1 MTGFVA
7 RKDILRAFAGLG
19 AAGVLT
25 HLLPGTTAHAA
36 AVSGGA
42 GAHPAGL
49 SVGRNGVLMRDGK
62 PFRGIGVNYFDAFY
76 RLLLLPG
83 DPTQSDLAPL
93 RDGMA
98 ALAGHG
104 IPFARIAGCG
114 YWPVENRLYLED
126 KDGYLR
132 RFETVVSMAEEAGLG
147 LLPSLFW
154 STATATDLVDEPRNQ
169 WGNPDSRTHDFM
181 RGYVRDVVGRF
192 ADAPAIWGW
201 EFGNEYNLDADLPNA
216 SDWRPPV
223 VPELGT
229 RLSRDE
235 RDDLTHEQLHTAFQA
250 FAQEVRH
257 YDTHRIIVSGNAA
270 PRPSAWH
277 QREFLSWDQ
286 DSRPQFGEILRYE
299 NPDPMDVVSV
309 HQYATGEA
317 RFGGDLDVSDFLR
330 ICVQESKRMGKALFV
345 GEFGADESIGH
356 AAAEASFYQLL
367 DAIVAA
373 RVPLAALWVYDF
385 DGQDGSWN
393 VTSTNPRRYQLE
405 AIAQANERLRAFAPA
420 AGDTRGGR

>member
-1 MTGFVA
+1 MTGQIA
-7 RKDILRAFAGLG
+7 RKDILRALAGLT
-19 AAGVLT
+19 AAGALT
-25 HLLPGTTAHAA
+25 HVLPGTARAA
-36 AVSGGA
+36 TVAGSANEPLPGLHVGGD
-42 GAHPAGL
+42 
-49 SVGRNGVLMRDGK
+49 GVLMRTGR
-62 PFRGIGVNYFDAFY
+62 PFRGVGVNYFDAFY
-76 RLLLLPG
+76 RLLLVPG
-83 DPTQSDLAPL
+83 EPAESDLAPL
-93 RDGMA
+93 RDGIR
-98 ALAGHG
+98 ALADHG

-114 YWPVENRLYLED
+114 YWPVENRLYFED
-126 KDGYLR
+126 KDEYLR
-132 RFETVVSMAEEAGLG
+132 RFATVVSIAEENGLG

-154 STATATDLVDEPRNQ
+154 HTATATDLVDEPRNQ
-169 WGNPDSRTHDFM
+169 WGDPDSRTHAFM
-181 RGYVRDVVGRF
+181 RGYVRDVVRRF
-192 ADAPAIWGW
+192 ADSPAIWGW

-250 FAQEVRH
+250 FAQEVRRH
-257 YDTHRIIVSGNAA
+257 DAHRIIVSGNAA

-286 DSRPQFGEILRYE
+286 DTRRQFAEILRYE

-317 RFGGDLDVSDFLR
+317 RFGADQSVTEFLR
-330 ICVQESKRMGKALFV
+330 ICVQESRRMGKPLFV
-345 GEFGADESIGH
+345 GEFGADESVGH
-356 AAAEASFYQLL
+356 ATAEASFHQLL

-393 VTSTNPRRYQLE
+393 VTSTNSRRYQLE
-405 AIAQANERLRAFAPA
+405 AIAQANERLRGFATA
-420 AGDTRGGR
+420 AGDIRGGR